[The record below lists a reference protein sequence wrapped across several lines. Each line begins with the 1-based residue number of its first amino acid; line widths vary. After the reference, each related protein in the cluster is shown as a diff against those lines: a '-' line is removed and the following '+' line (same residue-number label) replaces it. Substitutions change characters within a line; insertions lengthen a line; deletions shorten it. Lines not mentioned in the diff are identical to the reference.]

1 MGFVLLATLI
11 GIPTIEIALFIQ
23 VGGLIGVWP
32 TILVVFLTAIAGA
45 TLLRH
50 QGLGTLARLQES
62 LDRGEPPLDPVFD
75 GFCLLAAGIL
85 LLTPGFFTDMLGFL
99 LFTPPLRAALKRLV
113 ANRVRVGTQTAS
125 SQGEANEFHWRSPEM
140 GSAEQDHVIDG
151 DFQDV
156 TDTENRPK
164 LNDRGPGK

>member
-1 MGFVLLATLI
+1 MGFVLLATFI
-11 GIPTIEIALFIQ
+11 GVPLIEIALFIQ

-32 TILVVFLTAIAGA
+32 TIIVVFLTAVAGA
-45 TLLRH
+45 ALLRH

-85 LLTPGFFTDMLGFL
+85 LLTPGFFTDALGFL

-113 ANRVRVGTQTAS
+113 ASRIRVNTQGAP
-125 SQGEANEFHWRSPEM
+125 SQGGTNEFHWRGPGTAST
-140 GSAEQDHVIDG
+140 EQGHVIDG

-156 TDTENRPK
+156 TDTENQPK
-164 LNDRGPGK
+164 LKDHGPGK